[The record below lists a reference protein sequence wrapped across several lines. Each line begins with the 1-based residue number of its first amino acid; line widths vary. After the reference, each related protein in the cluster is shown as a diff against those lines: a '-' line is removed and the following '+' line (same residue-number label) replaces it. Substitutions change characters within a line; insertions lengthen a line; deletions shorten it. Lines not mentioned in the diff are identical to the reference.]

1 MVQWLTKALRE
12 GKRVSS
18 WSDPNVAVEEA
29 AAQWLHALLDA
40 APLQPVREALAT
52 FVARIAPAGACNG
65 LAQLCLQHCLP
76 GVPDLYQGGEGW
88 DLSLVDPDNRRA
100 VDYPARQAWLRDTRA
115 WPALLEDWHDGGIKA
130 FLLRQLLDCRRT
142 PAPVPARPAA
152 AVVGA
157 RALAVAGVHAQ
168 PRGTGAAGDRAAWF
182 AHGDARS
189 GLHAVH
195 DVGTGVALRGLPAG
209 PMRNLLDGRIEHF
222 NATADVGRLL
232 AGSPLAIWI
241 NEETGRD
248 GQQGTTAAD

>member
-1 MVQWLTKALRE
+1 M
-12 GKRVSS
+12 
-18 WSDPNVAVEEA
+18 A
-29 AAQWLHALLDA
+29 ARA
-40 APLQPVREALAT
+40 AGRSALQPVREALAT

-142 PAPVPARPAA
+142 HPHLFLRGQLQPLSVPARSPW
-152 AVVGA
+152 
-157 RALAVAGVHAQ
+157 LAFTRSHEAQ
-168 PRGTGAAGDRAAWF
+168 VLLVIVRRGSPTAMPGP
-182 AHGDARS
+182 